1 MKIGADDLDALA
13 LGSVF
18 LATGGGGDPYIPKL
32 ITARALEEFGPA
44 TIIAADDLA
53 DDAFVC
59 AIGSVGAPT
68 VSLELLPSIDEAAGA
83 LCAFEEHLGRKVDAL
98 AAFEIGGGNSLIPLL
113 AAASRNIPMID
124 GDGMGRA
131 LPEAQMM
138 TYAMAGIAP
147 TPSVSY
153 DYRGNVRHFDCP
165 DPLEYE
171 GIIRACAVESG
182 GMITTVEHPMTGAK
196 CKSAII
202 PGTLSFALQ
211 LGHLLEQNRGPA
223 QAIAAPLADLFE
235 GTIYGPCRMVFA
247 GKVST
252 KSSRVVGG
260 YDVGE
265 AIVEPQ
271 DGGGEPMTITIKNE
285 YLLAQIGEE
294 IVASVPDLIVIVDAE
309 TSIPINAERLRYGQ
323 RIAVFAIGAPGVY
336 QTPEALT
343 VVGPRYFGFDHD
355 YVPFSQSVT

>member
-1 MKIGADDLDALA
+1 MKIAAEDLDALA

-18 LATGGGGDPYIPKL
+18 LATGGGGDPYIPQL

-44 TIIAADDLA
+44 HIIAPSDLA

-83 LCAFEEHLGRKVDAL
+83 LAAFEEHLGRTVDAV

-124 GDGMGRA
+124 GDGMARA

-153 DYRGNVRHFDCP
+153 NYLGKVRHFDCP

-182 GMITTVEHPMTGAK
+182 GMITAVEHPMSGAQ
-196 CKSAII
+196 CKAAII
-202 PGTLSFALQ
+202 PDTLSFALK
-211 LGHLLEQNRGPA
+211 LGRLLEDSRGPA
-223 QAIAAPLADLFE
+223 HAIAGPLTQIFD
-235 GTIYGPCRMVFA
+235 GTIYGACRMVFS
-247 GKVST
+247 GKISAKT
-252 KSSRVVGG
+252 SRVVGG

-265 AIVEPQ
+265 AVIQPL
-271 DGGGEPMTITIKNE
+271 DADAAEPMTITIKNE
-285 YLLAQIGEE
+285 YLLAQVGARI
-294 IVASVPDLIVIVDAE
+294 IASVPDLIVIVDAE
-309 TSIPINAERLRYGQ
+309 TSMPINAERLRYGQ
-323 RIAVFAIGAPGVY
+323 RIAVFVIGAPAVFK
-336 QTPEALT
+336 TAEALR

-355 YVPFSQSVT
+355 YVPFV

>member
-1 MKIGADDLDALA
+1 MIIGSDDLDALA

-32 ITARALEEFGPA
+32 ITARALDEYGPA
-44 TIIAADDLA
+44 NVIAPTDLG

-83 LCAFEEHLGRKVDAL
+83 LAAFEERMGRTVDAI

-113 AAASRNIPMID
+113 AAASRNIPMLD
-124 GDGMGRA
+124 GDGMARA

-138 TYAMAGIAP
+138 TYAMAGIP
-147 TPSVSY
+147 STPSVSY
-153 DYRGNVRHFDCP
+153 DYLGKVRHFDCP

-182 GMITTVEHPMTGAK
+182 GMITAVEHPMSGVQ
-196 CKSAII
+196 CKEAII
-202 PGTLSFALQ
+202 PGTLSFALK
-211 LGHLLEQNRGPA
+211 LGRLLERNRGPA
-223 QAIAAPLADLFE
+223 HAIAQPLADLFE
-235 GTIYGPCRMVFA
+235 GTIYGACKMVYS
-247 GKVST
+247 GKVSA

-265 AIVEPQ
+265 AVVESA
-271 DGGGEPMTITIKNE
+271 DAGVAPMTITIKNE
-285 YLLAQIGEE
+285 YLLASMGDY

-309 TSIPINAERLRYGQ
+309 TSTPINAERLRYGQ
-323 RIAVFAIGAPGVY
+323 RVAVFAIGAPAAF

-343 VVGPRYFGFDHD
+343 VVGPRYFGFEHD
-355 YVPFSQSVT
+355 YVPFTG

>member
-1 MKIGADDLDALA
+1 MKIGTEDLDALA

-44 TIIAADDLA
+44 EIIAPEALT

-83 LCAFEEHLGRKVDAL
+83 LAAFEAHLGRSVDAL

-113 AAASRNIPMID
+113 AAASRGIPMLD
-124 GDGMGRA
+124 GDGMARA

-138 TYAMAGIAP
+138 TYAMAGIPP

-153 DYRGNVRHFDCP
+153 DYQGNVQHFDCP

-171 GIIRACAVESG
+171 SVIRQCAVDSG
-182 GMITTVEHPMTGAK
+182 GMITTVEHPMSGAA

-202 PGTLSFALQ
+202 PGTLSFALK
-211 LGHLLEQNRGPA
+211 LGRVLEQNRGPA
-223 QAIAAPLADLFE
+223 HAIAEPLSDLFQ
-235 GTIYGPCRMVFA
+235 GTIYGACRMVFS
-247 GKVST
+247 GKVSA

-265 AIVEPQ
+265 ALIEPQ
-271 DGGGEPMTITIKNE
+271 DGSALPMTITIKNE
-285 YLLAQIGEE
+285 YLLAAIGEE
-294 IVASVPDLIVIVDAE
+294 IVASVPDLIVIIDAE
-309 TSIPINAERLRYGQ
+309 TSMPINAERLRYGQ
-323 RIAVFAIGAPGVY
+323 RIAVFAIGAPDVFK
-336 QTPEALT
+336 TPEALN
-343 VVGPRYFGFDHD
+343 VVGPGYFGFEHS
-355 YVPFSQSVT
+355 YTPFT

>member
-1 MKIGADDLDALA
+1 MKIGAEDLDALA

-18 LATGGGGDPYIPKL
+18 LATGGGGDPYIPQL
-32 ITARALEEFGPA
+32 ITQRALEEYGPA
-44 TIIAADDLA
+44 QIMAPNDLGDDS
-53 DDAFVC
+53 FVC

-83 LCAFEEHLGRKVDAL
+83 LAAFEEHLGRKVDAL

-113 AAASRNIPMID
+113 AAASRGIPMID
-124 GDGMGRA
+124 GDGMARA

-182 GMITTVEHPMTGAK
+182 GMITAVEHPMSGAE
-196 CKSAII
+196 CKAAII
-202 PGTLSFALQ
+202 PGTLSFALK
-211 LGHLLEQNRGPA
+211 LGRLLEQGRGPA
-223 QAIAAPLADLFE
+223 GAIAGPLAEIFE
-235 GTIYGPCRMVFA
+235 GTIYGACRMIFS
-247 GKVST
+247 GKVSA

-265 AIVEPQ
+265 AVIEPI
-271 DGGGEPMTITIKNE
+271 GAEAFGSEAMTITIKNE
-285 YLLAQIGEE
+285 YLLARIGDK
-294 IVASVPDLIVIVDAE
+294 IAASVPDLIVIVDAE
-309 TSIPINAERLRYGQ
+309 TSMPINAERLRYGQ
-323 RIAVFAIGAPGVY
+323 RVAVFAIGAPAVFK
-336 QTPEALT
+336 TPEALA

-355 YVPFSQSVT
+355 YAPFA